1 MKKLFIIFILLQT
14 ILFAD
19 AEPLQKIKLQLQWKY
34 QFEFAGFIMAKE
46 MGYYKDVGLNV
57 ELIEYKNGMN
67 VIKEL
72 EEKRVDYAVTNSI
85 ISYKNNK
92 LSKVT
97 LLATYFQRSPL
108 IMITQKNIKS
118 ILNLQNKKIMISS
131 NDQFN
136 STLTTLLNYFNI
148 GIQNNTFVEP
158 TYNIDDF
165 INKKVDASTA
175 FRSNELYLLD
185 KKKIQYNIIDPVE
198 YGFPTT
204 GNNTFT
210 TYEKVKDKPQEV
222 KNFLSATKK
231 GWEYALKNIEEVAKL
246 IHTKYQPNK
255 SLEHLIY
262 EGKIV
267 KELMLLDL
275 YEIGEINKEFVLRA
289 YKQLIKNNKLD
300 KDQMP
305 NKLILDKTDLN
316 QWIKQKYI
324 EETQNTIALIIGL
337 FLFLIII
344 LLLIWSLKMKKEIKR
359 RKIAEKELKYLAEH
373 DPLTNLPNR
382 ILFTDR
388 LKQAIKNAT
397 RYSENIAVLFID
409 LDHFKNIN
417 DSLGHNAGDIL
428 LQTISKR
435 LNNSIRKSDT
445 VARLGGDEFSVIL
458 DHFSHIDTIKSVVN
472 NIINS
477 VKEPIYINNQKI
489 YTTLSLGVSIYP
501 QDGIDTETLIKNADI
516 AMYKAKDNG
525 RNNYQFYAQNM
536 SKKAYERVIL
546 ENQLRQSI
554 KLKEMEVYYQLQIDA
569 KDDSIIG
576 MEALVRW
583 NHPNMGLVSPNIFIS
598 LAEDIGFIIEL
609 DEWVTKEA
617 ILQFKQ
623 WYLDGLNPGILSLN
637 LSIQRVEQDG
647 FISSIENIL
656 NSNLLATKYLSFEI
670 TETKIMKNPEK
681 SIETLNKLHKLGIK
695 LSIDDFGTGHSSLSY
710 LKKLPIDK
718 LKIDRSFIKDI
729 PKDLDDMEI
738 TKTIIA
744 MAKNLNLNVIAE
756 GVETKEQK
764 DFLVQNAC
772 HEIQGYLYHKPSP
785 ADKIKQILQGK

>member
-14 ILFAD
+14 ILFAH

-46 MGYYKDVGLNV
+46 MGYYKEVGLDV
-57 ELIEYKNGMN
+57 ELVEYQNGID

-72 EEKRVDYAVTNSI
+72 EEKRVDYAVSNSI
-85 ISYKNNK
+85 ISYNNNK

-108 IMITQKNIKS
+108 VMITQKNIKS

-165 INKKVDASTA
+165 INKKIDASTA

-262 EGKIV
+262 EGKVV

-275 YEIGEINKEFVLRA
+275 YEIGEINKEFILRA

-300 KDQMP
+300 KNQMP
-305 NKLILDKTDLN
+305 NKLMLDKTDLN

-324 EETQNTIALIIGL
+324 KETQNTMAIVISL
-337 FLFLIII
+337 FLLLVII
-344 LLLIWSLKMKKEIKR
+344 LLLIWSFKMKKEIKR
-359 RKIAEKELKYLAEH
+359 RKTAEKELKYLAEH

-382 ILFTDR
+382 VLFIDR

-397 RYSENIAVLFID
+397 RYNENIAVLFID
-409 LDHFKNIN
+409 LDHFKDIN

-428 LQTISKR
+428 LQTISKK
-435 LNNSIRKSDT
+435 LKNSIRKSDT
-445 VARLGGDEFSVIL
+445 VARLGGDEFSIIL
-458 DHFSHIDTIKSVVN
+458 DHFNHIDTIKSVID

-477 VKEPIYINNQKI
+477 LKEPVYIDNQKL
-489 YTTLSLGVSIYP
+489 YTTLSLGVSIFP

-516 AMYKAKDNG
+516 AMYKAKDKG
-525 RNNYQFYAQNM
+525 RNNYQFYTQNM
-536 SKKAYERVIL
+536 SKKAYERVVL

-554 KLKEMEVYYQLQIDA
+554 KLKEMEVYYQLQINA

-583 NHPNMGLVSPNIFIS
+583 NHPDMGLVSPAIFIP

-617 ILQFKQ
+617 
-623 WYLDGLNPGILSLN
+623 
-637 LSIQRVEQDG
+637 
-647 FISSIENIL
+647 
-656 NSNLLATKYLSFEI
+656 
-670 TETKIMKNPEK
+670 
-681 SIETLNKLHKLGIK
+681 
-695 LSIDDFGTGHSSLSY
+695 
-710 LKKLPIDK
+710 
-718 LKIDRSFIKDI
+718 
-729 PKDLDDMEI
+729 
-738 TKTIIA
+738 
-744 MAKNLNLNVIAE
+744 
-756 GVETKEQK
+756 
-764 DFLVQNAC
+764 
-772 HEIQGYLYHKPSP
+772 
-785 ADKIKQILQGK
+785 

>member
-1 MKKLFIIFILLQT
+1 
-14 ILFAD
+14 
-19 AEPLQKIKLQLQWKY
+19 
-34 QFEFAGFIMAKE
+34 
-46 MGYYKDVGLNV
+46 
-57 ELIEYKNGMN
+57 
-67 VIKEL
+67 
-72 EEKRVDYAVTNSI
+72 
-85 ISYKNNK
+85 
-92 LSKVT
+92 
-97 LLATYFQRSPL
+97 
-108 IMITQKNIKS
+108 
-118 ILNLQNKKIMISS
+118 
-131 NDQFN
+131 
-136 STLTTLLNYFNI
+136 
-148 GIQNNTFVEP
+148 
-158 TYNIDDF
+158 
-165 INKKVDASTA
+165 
-175 FRSNELYLLD
+175 
-185 KKKIQYNIIDPVE
+185 
-198 YGFPTT
+198 
-204 GNNTFT
+204 
-210 TYEKVKDKPQEV
+210 
-222 KNFLSATKK
+222 
-231 GWEYALKNIEEVAKL
+231 
-246 IHTKYQPNK
+246 
-255 SLEHLIY
+255 
-262 EGKIV
+262 
-267 KELMLLDL
+267 
-275 YEIGEINKEFVLRA
+275 
-289 YKQLIKNNKLD
+289 
-300 KDQMP
+300 MP
-305 NKLILDKTDLN
+305 NKLILDKTNLN

-388 LKQAIKNAT
+388 LKQAIKNAA

-583 NHPNMGLVSPNIFIS
+583 NHPDMGLVSPAVFIP
-598 LAEDIGFIIEL
+598 LAEDIGFIMEL

-785 ADKIKQILQGK
+785 ADEIKQILQGK